1 MALIQTIL
9 TFHSIGP
16 LTRQAAEGEMCYN
29 VSAEL
34 FAEWIATISRTLPQ
48 CLVTFDD
55 GNKSDIEIALPILK
69 KHNVTA
75 KFFPTISQ
83 IGGQD
88 YMTWDDIRSLMG
100 AGMQIGSHG
109 LNHVA
114 WTKCTSDQLLNE
126 LQQSRAILEKELETQ
141 ITCAAAPF
149 GAISPHVYRATK
161 NAGYTKLYTSSP
173 RSSFTGTRLVS
184 RYSVQSNMTPAD
196 FVTTKTTFGN
206 RVSTSLINLAQN
218 IKYNVSSAS

>member
-1 MALIQTIL
+1 MALIQTIF

-16 LTRQAAEGEMCYN
+16 LTRQPEEGEMRYN

-34 FAEWIATISRTLPQ
+34 FAEWIATISRTLPH

-69 KHNVTA
+69 KHNVAA
-75 KFFPTISQ
+75 KFFPIINQ
-83 IGGQD
+83 IGNQD
-88 YMTWDDIRSLMG
+88 YMTWDNIRSLMG

-109 LNHVA
+109 LDHVA
-114 WTKCTSDQLLNE
+114 WTKCAPDQLLRE

-141 ITCAAAPF
+141 ITYAAAPF
-149 GAISPHVYRATK
+149 GAISPHVYRAAK

-173 RSSFTGTRLVS
+173 RSGFTGTSLVS

-196 FVTTKTTFGN
+196 FVATKTSAGN
-206 RVSTSLINLAQN
+206 RVSTSLVNLAQN
-218 IKYNVSSAS
+218 IKYNVSNAS

>member
-1 MALIQTIL
+1 
-9 TFHSIGP
+9 
-16 LTRQAAEGEMCYN
+16 MCYN

-34 FAEWIATISRTLPQ
+34 FAEWIATISRALPQ

-69 KHNVTA
+69 KHNVAA

-114 WTKCTSDQLLNE
+114 WTKCTSDQLLRE
-126 LQQSRAILEKELETQ
+126 LQQSRAILEQELETCLSPLKLCHYLFSSGVL
-141 ITCAAAPF
+141 IDGTEETFRRRYIEAAA
-149 GAISPHVYRATK
+149 R
-161 NAGYTKLYTSSP
+161 
-173 RSSFTGTRLVS
+173 
-184 RYSVQSNMTPAD
+184 D
-196 FVTTKTTFGN
+196 
-206 RVSTSLINLAQN
+206 
-218 IKYNVSSAS
+218 